1 MPLCFAYDP
10 RLLSNREPEYPV
22 ATTTRQFAADV
33 DFEVFAPKTV
43 TKQDLRSRIAD
54 IGIIP
59 AVRMTSEDDA
69 LFAAEALVESGIPI
83 MEVSATFPGF
93 LQIIDR
99 LCHQFPD
106 MIVGAG
112 SLFDLK
118 TARQCLAAGARF
130 LSSDGSVLDV
140 MEFASLGDTVV
151 VPGALTPTEIIAAW
165 KSGVDFVK
173 VTPCDAMGGENYIRS
188 LKTLFPQVHFVA
200 SGGVNQNNALGFMKA
215 GATALGVGKD
225 LLPAE
230 AIRLRQAQRIQ
241 ELARRFLTSIDS
253 ARS

>member
-1 MPLCFAYDP
+1 M
-10 RLLSNREPEYPV
+10 
-22 ATTTRQFAADV
+22 ATTIRQFAADV
-33 DFEVFAPKTV
+33 DFEAFVPTTL
-43 TKQDLRSRIAD
+43 TKQDIRSRIGD

-59 AVRMTSEDDA
+59 SVRMTSEDDA

-83 MEVSATFPGF
+83 IEISATFPGF
-93 LQIIDR
+93 LQIIYR
-99 LCHQFPD
+99 LCNQFPD

-118 TARQCLAAGARF
+118 TARRCLAAGARF
-130 LSSDGSVLDV
+130 LSSDGLVLDV
-140 MEFASLGDTVV
+140 MEFADLGETVII
-151 VPGALTPTEIIAAW
+151 PGALTPTEIIAAW
-165 KSGVDFVK
+165 KSRVDFVK
-173 VTPCDAMGGENYIRS
+173 VTPCDAMGGDNYMRT

-200 SGGVNQNNALGFMKA
+200 SGGVNQHNALNFIKA

-230 AIRLRQAQRIQ
+230 AIRLRQAHRIQ
-241 ELARRFLTSIDS
+241 ELARRFLTSIDN